1 MHDPVEG
8 RVLYGV
14 SAVMGKLQVQST
26 SKIAHVL
33 AQQQSIGNRNFHM
46 SY

>member
-1 MHDPVEG
+1 M
-8 RVLYGV
+8 
-14 SAVMGKLQVQST
+14 AKLQVQST

-33 AQQQSIGNRNFHM
+33 AQQQPIGNRNFHM